1 MRKCLTKVY
10 GMAAGVNALRFV
22 ASAVPFHAA
31 RTYRR
36 LTRRLTVLA

>member
-22 ASAVPFHAA
+22 ASAVPFLF
-31 RTYRR
+31 YP
-36 LTRRLTVLA
+36 LE